1 MDLSDDHSEA
11 SELLDTDMNDSH
23 LQSATA
29 SHSLLASEDDDGT
42 EPPLPKMKKL
52 KLRDDDDSSF
62 AFQNPTKQAIQRIH
76 NDLTKLYR
84 DPVEGIFVVPDDERS
99 NRCHAVI
106 LGVAE
111 TPYEFG
117 FFYFILDFPNQYP
130 HVPPRVSLQTTG
142 GGTVRFNPNLYSCGK
157 VCLSILGTWSGPS
170 WTPALNIGSILLS
183 IQSLMNAAPYHNE
196 PGFETINVRG
206 REPRNYNHIVRHET
220 IRVAVLGMV
229 NLAKEGKLPEKL
241 AELVLETFQA
251 TWECCTFLCEE
262 YKTLDGHPFQDPYKK
277 NKGTFHFMRLRQR
290 LQEMGQA
297 LGGDGED
304 AA

>member
-1 MDLSDDHSEA
+1 MKMDLSHNPSES
-11 SELLDTDMNDSH
+11 SELLDAEIMNDTQLH
-23 LQSATA
+23 AASAIHSTPG
-29 SHSLLASEDDDGT
+29 SLLTEENDT
-42 EPPLPKMKKL
+42 EPPVPKMKKL

-62 AFQNPTKQAIQRIH
+62 AFQTPTKQCTQRIH
-76 NDLTKLYR
+76 SDLTKLYR
-84 DPVEGIFVVPDDERS
+84 DPVEGIFVVPDAERS

-106 LGVAE
+106 LGPAD

-117 FFYFILDFPNQYP
+117 FYYFVLDFPNQYP
-130 HVPPRVSLQTTG
+130 HVPPRVTLQTTG

-183 IQSLMNAAPYHNE
+183 IQSLMNATPYHNE
-196 PGFETINVRG
+196 PGFETINLRG
-206 REPRNYNHIVRHET
+206 REPRNYNHIIRHET

-229 NLAKEGKLPEKL
+229 QLSNDDKLPEKL
-241 AELVLETFQA
+241 GELVKETFQA
-251 TWECCTFLCEE
+251 TWECCQFLCEE

-277 NKGTFHFMRLRQR
+277 NKGTFHFMKLRRR
-290 LQEMGQA
+290 LQEMG
-297 LGGDGED
+297 D